1 MKPTFTASVDLGTL
15 ETERDDQPPFER
27 VETLIMR
34 AEGLTIAL
42 RPSVL
47 NVPVAT
53 KIGELLQGVSR
64 DGRPILVTATANDER
79 FPILSRVDGASPFNV
94 TRMGQAAP
102 KAAAAV
108 MCFATLRGLDL
119 RIAPK
124 IDLQSETP
132 IGKGRASSSQD
143 QQRALLDVASWF
155 NVPTTAKELYS
166 VMCRIER
173 SDFLFRPRRL
183 VYAIPTDGEF
193 RDLAPMPSMAA
204 VVWDDAVDG
213 MVSTSE
219 VAHLDKKRIHFAPIY
234 EDLLSRLAEGT
245 LANTFAV
252 STASAALS
260 QSLIPKRSFKLAT
273 TLASR
278 AEGGVI
284 VAHTGTM
291 VGVLLP
297 SDPMLVRRVAAGVRA
312 AGVAPIIHTLG

>member
-1 MKPTFTASVDLGTL
+1 MIYHLQEIGRGTSV
-15 ETERDDQPPFER
+15 RSQ
-27 VETLIMR
+27 
-34 AEGLTIAL
+34 A
-42 RPSVL
+42 VL
-47 NVPVAT
+47 SLPVAT

-64 DGRPILVTATANDER
+64 DGRPILVTATANDDR
-79 FPILSRVDGASPFNV
+79 FPVLSRVDGASPFDV
-94 TRMGQAAP
+94 TRMGLVAP

-124 IDLQSETP
+124 IDLRSETP

-143 QQRALLDVASWF
+143 QQRALLDIASWF

-166 VMCRIER
+166 VMCQIER

-183 VYAIPTDGEF
+183 VHAVPTDGVF

-204 VVWDDAVDG
+204 VVWDDDVKG

-234 EDLLSRLAEGT
+234 EDLLARLEEGT
-245 LANTFAV
+245 LANALVV

-260 QSLIPKRSFKLAT
+260 QSLIPKRSFELA
-273 TLASR
+273 ASW
-278 AEGGVI
+278 ASKAGGGVI

-297 SDPMLVRRVAAGVRA
+297 CDPILVRRVATGVRA
-312 AGVAPIIHTLG
+312 SGVLPMIHTLG